1 MAMVCDIYAMLF
13 GHFPQSFGL
22 GIVPRMF
29 YGHMARPQ
37 CLPGTHA
44 PIYIGIGIVL
54 SESVP
59 RFKGVDTYPGIIV
72 HFSELRELVHSDLF
86 TPFRDLLAVI
96 LFLHLHIAEFLFF
109 VTGKSLI
116 SFLRH

>member
-1 MAMVCDIYAMLF
+1 MAVVGNVYAMLF
-13 GHFPQSFGL
+13 GHVPSPFGM
-22 GIVPRMF
+22 GIVTRMF
-29 YGHMARPQ
+29 YGHMAGPQ
-37 CLPGTHA
+37 CLSGAHA
-44 PIYIGIGIVL
+44 PVYIGIGIL
-54 SESVP
+54 FSKSIP
-59 RFKGVDTYPGIIV
+59 GFKCVDTYPGIIV
-72 HFSELRELVHSDLF
+72 HFSELRELVNSDLF